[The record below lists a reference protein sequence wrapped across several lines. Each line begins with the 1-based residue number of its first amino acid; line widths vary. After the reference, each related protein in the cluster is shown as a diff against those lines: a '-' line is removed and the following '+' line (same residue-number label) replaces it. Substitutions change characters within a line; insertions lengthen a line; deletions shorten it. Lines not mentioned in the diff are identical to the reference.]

1 LSENLSDLIDEVIAT
16 NEPDTSDAN
25 ETPEETE
32 SFDESEAT
40 PEDGGPEN
48 EPEAPA
54 VPTALDEAYQKA
66 LSEVQQSGQ
75 ALHASRAMAEME
87 SKRPHLIQ
95 FEQLNEQNQE
105 WVLDEATRAGVDPQT
120 VLYSIYQ
127 QQVADFNREL
137 NSMQGSFERE
147 KSLAQRKVAEFIA
160 TNEHVAALPEAD
172 KLAFI
177 QGIGEIE
184 AVQAIDDLANV
195 NPTKW
200 AKAVTAIAA
209 QAIAGLVASKAS
221 KASAASA
228 KSAMKTAMSQTKP
241 AATKVQ
247 TTPKDPLSELL
258 SGPTPSWEK
267 RLKATK

>member
-1 LSENLSDLIDEVIAT
+1 MSENLSDLIDEVIAT

-40 PEDGGPEN
+40 PEVQED
-48 EPEAPA
+48 APA
-54 VPTALDEAYQKA
+54 PVIPTALDEAYQKA

-95 FEQLNEQNQE
+95 FEQLNEQNQA